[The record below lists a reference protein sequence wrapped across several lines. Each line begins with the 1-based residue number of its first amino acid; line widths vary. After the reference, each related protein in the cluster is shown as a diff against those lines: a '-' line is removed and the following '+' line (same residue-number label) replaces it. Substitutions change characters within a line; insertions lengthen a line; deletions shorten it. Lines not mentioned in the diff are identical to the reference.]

1 MLDFRCYHQGQVIE
15 GSDCLRVLLVA
26 SSPPQRRQRGLGLAL
41 SLVLDRSSS
50 MTVQMMEAAKK
61 AAVAVVRQTS
71 DEDVL
76 MVSAFSDDF
85 ETLGGPG
92 PCVEFH
98 RRDLTRAI
106 KKIKARGGTRFS
118 PVLEFS
124 ARKLKAYENRL
135 RRVLF
140 LTDGKNTESRPLLER
155 AVERCLESSVEI
167 HSWGFGSDWDADE
180 LNYLSLQT
188 GGKAGAILAP
198 AQAVSA
204 FQESFDTMV
213 NTAATGV
220 HFHLDLAPGVEV
232 RSLRLTHPHVME
244 MRRTQK
250 GPHVSAPLGSFGYDT
265 QRVCLL
271 EVSGEA
277 GPCLDAWVQYRD
289 SEGND
294 QKTRVESI
302 QVASP
307 QAGISE
313 HPYIQHYLDQLDL
326 VDLATA
332 ARRAIVEDEQKAE
345 VLLVEALTRS
355 TALGNANLART
366 LEELLSRQQDGTYR
380 IRSGDTHGTRQTLG
394 LQLNQTV
401 PHG

>member
-1 MLDFRCYHQGQVIE
+1 MLDFRCYHQGQVI
-15 GSDCLRVLLVA
+15 GDNDCLRVLLVA

-50 MTVQMMEAAKK
+50 MTVPMMEAAKK

-71 DEDVL
+71 EEDVL
-76 MVSAFSDDF
+76 MVSTFSDDF
-85 ETLGGPG
+85 ENLGGPG

-106 KKIKARGGTRFS
+106 KKIEARGGTRFS

-124 ARKLKAYENRL
+124 ARKLKTYENRL

-140 LTDGKNTESRPLLER
+140 LTDGKNTESRPMLER
-155 AVERCLESSVEI
+155 AVERCLECQVEI

-213 NTAATGV
+213 NTAAAEV
-220 HFHLDLAPGVEV
+220 HFHLDLAPGVQV
-232 RSLRLTHPHVME
+232 RSMRLTHPHVME

-250 GPHVSAPLGSFGYDT
+250 GPHLSAPLGSFGYDT

-271 EVSGEA
+271 EVSGEV
-277 GPCLDAWVQYRD
+277 GPCLDAWLEYRD
-289 SEGND
+289 SEGVAH
-294 QKTRVESI
+294 KSPVESI
-302 QVASP
+302 QVAKP
-307 QAGISE
+307 QGSIDE
-313 HPYIQHYLDQLDL
+313 HPYIRHYLEQLDL

-332 ARRAIVEDEQKAE
+332 ARRAIVEDENQAQD
-345 VLLVEALTRS
+345 LLVEALDRS
-355 TALGNANLART
+355 NALGNANLART
-366 LEELLSRQQDGTYR
+366 LEELLSRQQDGSYR
-380 IRSGDTHGTRQTLG
+380 IRTGDTRGTRQTLG

-401 PHG
+401 PHA